1 MLQLR
6 IDLSNIRY
14 VRELPVRI
22 KTNEIKNMYNVL
34 LPVLGSL
41 DGTAG
46 FAVHFAVHTTLA
58 DGCVS
63 TDPALLSPIELSHVQ
78 PSKVKPVRVSPVP
91 AAKELD
97 APALRPVMDA
107 GNVPLPPPKSYDN
120 E

>member
-14 VRELPVRI
+14 LRELPVRI

-34 LPVLGSL
+34 LPVLGSSP
-41 DGTAG
+41 